1 MSSTSGTP
9 YYSSRSMNGI
19 NQISV
24 INENITDLENK
35 TQDITYN
42 DLTDT
47 TTIVNNTQFYNTTI
61 NSSLTASN
69 VKLTDNSIDMS
80 NNGTYT
86 FIDDGVSAQIV
97 DTIHN
102 QTIGGSKTFT
112 GSVDINTLTIDST
125 TYPDGS
131 TQTSANYLTPIQ
143 VNATDRITATNSMET
158 HELTCVELY
167 CNTINISDKIID
179 ANNTGTA
186 PSSFIYNAT
195 TMAYKTTIV
204 DNIPLLVSVGDRVKS
219 NGIGLEPF
227 GDAGLQIAT
236 INTTNRIITFNPAGN
251 FSLSIPPPIITSS
264 LLAITSTSTF
274 TSYISLGGYVGS
286 GIRGTGTS
294 ANQPF
299 LNAIVSPYNYSTPT
313 ASLTYSPDTTKTG
326 YINSN
331 SRLVS
336 LGTYSNQNFISMTGI
351 SNPSYIS
358 GQIGTTAE
366 YTISSQ
372 NPITPNTITNTFLA
386 VPITPTLLT
395 YPTFTGANTD
405 FITQLNNITAGTKST
420 NNTGTGVLTLSL
432 SHSPPSTTLTIVSGY
447 VSSNSLKLETIT
459 ALNQYVTGTGTASNG
474 IPSNINSF
482 ISAVPTA
489 PSSQYT
495 IRSGTG
501 TLSATNTNSSAIE
514 GYTRFTSPNYFFIST
529 TQLIDN
535 YFIQATG
542 VPQAT
547 RTRDPIAPYASQS
560 NIMRLTQLNGY
571 TPTATA
577 TSFVFTGI
585 VANATQIKITSAPLG
600 FSSGFMLENATSIP
614 TSFNSLIPNGTKNTA
629 WDSTNQIITCSGLTA
644 STASLTNLKG
654 YMRTTTLFEVRGLGN
669 ATPRLN
675 FFFTGSG
682 IGANKNYVSV
692 ASSQSPYTLAST
704 NSATTPTATGVAGFT
719 KFRDATSFLLV
730 IANSTPF
737 KFNNFLIS
745 STALP
750 ENTGLSAGLNDA
762 FSSNDIIVNTDFST
776 YTTANLTIR
785 EPTIAVNPLG
795 YKAYPTTNPSFNT
808 YYCLQT
814 ITLGATNYIDATRA
828 NGEPGFASGLDLRGT
843 PNANNLFTTS
853 STLGT
858 TTITTSS
865 VGAIFNGGASG
876 YYFCSTNSTNLVD
889 NFIVGTTIAPDTRVI
904 YNTATFDKGS
914 LTISK
919 LDFRVAPTASTPVV
933 NSSIVTSWYIRSN
946 STDVGGGNFET
957 QLYFRTTTRITT
969 GLLAVNQFFIN
980 SVTATTFNNSGLN
993 GAYIT
998 SFTQEPTLNCFKAT
1012 FRGKTNMTAT
1022 TQKGGDLGIFQI
1034 STLVYRIDTMGL
1046 YVPAVNDFIRIA
1058 TRTNVNNIRSVSSL
1072 GSNLYDLTLEYTE
1085 GVLGSGFTYVITSPV
1100 TTTASLL
1107 QTTAITAYEAHNL
1120 VVYTIGSTYSYYPE
1134 TNLYSAFAPMTINAY
1149 DGIAG
1154 TPLAIQP
1161 IQYTIQTPFTYNYIT
1176 PLSITDYGR
1185 TSFSLYPTETITFY
1199 TFFDIN
1205 LPPNQ
1210 ANTTLVSVDAIQ
1222 TLTNKTFDRIGL
1234 QTITNQTSTQLGYT
1248 IRNKLPNNTL
1258 TTANTWLQ
1266 PSGNLGQ
1273 ITLASQGVYLLS
1285 YSFTSRTTTAVVL
1298 MGALTLSNTLNSVYT
1313 SPVGTNVPSSVFAF
1327 CGQTNLNANY
1337 NTCANSYVYVNTSTN
1352 VTIYLWWAT
1361 SVVNQVIQGEGGYF
1375 QAVRIA

>member
-1 MSSTSGTP
+1 MSSTSGTS
-9 YYSSRSMNGI
+9 YYTSRTMNGI

-61 NSSLTASN
+61 NTSLTASN

-86 FIDDGVSAQIV
+86 FIDDGLSAQVV

-112 GSVDINTLTIDST
+112 GSVDIDTLIINST

-158 HELTCVELY
+158 NQLTAVDIY
-167 CNTINISDKIID
+167 CETINITDKIID
-179 ANNTGTA
+179 ANDTGTT
-186 PSSFIYNAT
+186 PKSFIYNAT
-195 TMAYKTTIV
+195 TMAYKDPIV
-204 DNIPLLVSVGDRVKS
+204 NNTPLVVAVGDRVKS
-219 NGIGLEPF
+219 NGIGLQPF
-227 GDAGLQIAT
+227 GDAGLQIAS

-251 FSLSIPPPIITSS
+251 FSLTNPSAA
-264 LLAITSTSTF
+264 LVNNLCAITSTSTF
-274 TSYISLGGYVGS
+274 TSYIASGGYVNY

-294 ANQPF
+294 NNQPF
-299 LNAIVSPYNYSTPT
+299 LNAIVSPYNYNTPT
-313 ASLTYSPDTTKTG
+313 ASLTYTPDTTKTG
-326 YINSN
+326 YINS
-331 SRLVS
+331 SFRLVS
-336 LGTYSNQNFISMTGI
+336 LNSYTNQNFISMTGT
-351 SNPSYIS
+351 SNPAYIS
-358 GQIGTTAE
+358 ATFGTND

-372 NPITPNTITNTFLA
+372 NTITPNTITGTFLA

-395 YPTFTGANTD
+395 YPTFGGANTD

-420 NNTGTGVLTLSL
+420 NNTGTGILTLSL
-432 SHSPPSTTLTIVSGY
+432 SHSPPLTTLTIVSGY

-459 ALNQYVTGTGTASNG
+459 ALNQYVTGTGVVSNG

-501 TLSATNTNSSAIE
+501 TLSATNTNSSVIE

-542 VPQAT
+542 IPQAT
-547 RTRDPIAPYASQS
+547 RTRDPIAPYVSQS
-560 NIMRLTQLNGY
+560 KIMRLTQLNGY
-571 TPTATA
+571 VPTATA

-600 FSSGFMLENATSIP
+600 FSSGFMLENATTIP

-654 YMRTTTLFEVRGLGN
+654 YMRTTTLLEVRGLGN
-669 ATPRLN
+669 ATARLN
-675 FFFTGSG
+675 WFFTGSG
-682 IGANKNYVSV
+682 IGANKNYVSA

-704 NSATTPTATGVAGFT
+704 NTATTPTATGVAGFT

-730 IANSTPF
+730 LDNPTPF
-737 KFNNFLIS
+737 KFDNYLIS

-750 ENTGLSAGLNDA
+750 ENTGLSAGLNNA
-762 FSSNDIIVNTDFST
+762 VSSNDIIVNADFSN
-776 YTTANLTIR
+776 YNLVANLTIR
-785 EPTIAVNPLG
+785 EPTIAANPLG

-814 ITLGATNYIDATRA
+814 ITLGATNYINATKLD
-828 NGEPGFASGLDLRGT
+828 GISPGFARDLDLRGT

-853 STLGT
+853 SVLGT
-858 TTITTSS
+858 PTITTGF

-876 YYFCSTNSTNLVD
+876 YYFCSTNFANLID

-904 YNTATFDKGS
+904 YNTDIFDKGS

-933 NSSIVTSWYIRSN
+933 NSSIVTSWYIRSA
-946 STDVGGGNFET
+946 SVAVGGGIFDTE
-957 QLYFRTTTRITT
+957 LYLRSATSRITT
-969 GLLAVNQFFIN
+969 LANNQFFIN
-980 SVTATTFNNSGLN
+980 SVTATTFNNLSLN

-1012 FRGKTNMTAT
+1012 FRGKANILPTG
-1022 TQKGGDLGIFQI
+1022 QKGGDLGIFQI
-1034 STLVYRIDTMGL
+1034 STLVYRIDTLGL

-1058 TRTNVNNIRSVSSL
+1058 TRTNVNNIRAVSSL

-1085 GVLGSGFTYVITSPV
+1085 GALGSGFSYVITSPV

-1120 VVYTIGSTYSYYPE
+1120 VVYTAGSTYSYYPE
-1134 TNLYSAFAPMTINAY
+1134 TNLYSAFSPMTINVY

-1161 IQYTIQTPFTYNYIT
+1161 INYTIQTPFTYNYIT

-1185 TSFSLYPTETITFY
+1185 TTLSFYNTETITFF

-1248 IRNKLPNNTL
+1248 IRNTL
-1258 TTANTWLQ
+1258 TATTLATANTWLE
-1266 PSGNLGQ
+1266 PPGNTGR

-1285 YSFTSRTTTAVVL
+1285 YSFSTRTIAVL
-1298 MGALTLSNTLNSVYT
+1298 MGCLSESASAPYATPQTTDGANVLCFSGSVNTNTNWISCSNTIVYINT
-1313 SPVGTNVPSSVFAF
+1313 T
-1327 CGQTNLNANY
+1327 ANR
-1337 NTCANSYVYVNTSTN
+1337 
-1352 VTIYLWWAT
+1352 TIYLWWASNGVALIKT
-1361 SVVNQVIQGEGGYF
+1361 NGNYF